1 MTAPDNFDGTETFG
15 KLFFSDIHT
24 FEKELHSEIEKIAIM
39 DELPI
44 NWTYPEIQP
53 KLLEE
58 ARKRG
63 FCPKLDIR

>member
-1 MTAPDNFDGTETFG
+1 MEWRLFG

-63 FCPKLDIR
+63 F

>member
-1 MTAPDNFDGTETFG
+1 MTKVN
-15 KLFFSDIHT
+15 
-24 FEKELHSEIEKIAIM
+24 EKIAIM

-44 NWTYPEIQP
+44 NWTYPKIQP

-63 FCPKLDIR
+63 FRGSKATGYEIT